1 MICTKDILF
10 HILYNDNVQL
20 LNQLLKDVLT
30 RLNIKWNLSNLAYE
44 KQVMIFLLLLD
55 IDIILKNTVLE
66 GNPKMGLD
74 PFLPSKAELFFLS
87 FREEIIQP
95 WLCNE
100 KQRNQIFLEKT
111 RALYWSC

>member
-10 HILYNDNVQL
+10 HILYNDNIQL
-20 LNQLLKDVLT
+20 LNCLLKDVFS
-30 RLNIKWNLSNLAYE
+30 RLNVKWNLTQIAYE
-44 KQVMIFLLLLD
+44 KQVIIFLLLLD
-55 IDIILKNTVLE
+55 VDIVLKNQVLE
-66 GNPKMGLD
+66 GNTKLGLD
-74 PFLPSKAELFFLS
+74 PLQPQKAETFFLS